1 MYQKESFQ
9 SKSDDTHDYYD
20 EHEHVVEI
28 NTKLVSIPYN
38 EDFDEEDNVL
48 WQNDQPGQWFP

>member
-20 EHEHVVEI
+20 EDENVVEI
-28 NTKLVSIPYN
+28 TTKLVSIPCN

>member
-20 EHEHVVEI
+20 DDENVVEI
-28 NTKLVSIPYN
+28 TTKLVSIPYN